1 MKSKSYI
8 PAEQGHWKVAGRNK
22 KILSLLDDLIRINID
37 RIGGYEKAA
46 HEETT
51 EEPEVRDM
59 FYRLA
64 IDSRANVNT
73 LHAEVIRLG
82 GSPVTQST
90 ITGKIYL
97 HWLEGRNGFDGTD
110 TPARLS
116 ACARTELAVQKA
128 YEQALAEQTHL
139 EEKIVQLL
147 ENQLWA
153 LERAQQRLVELK
165 DGYPENK

>member
-8 PAEQGHWKVAGRNK
+8 PGEQSHWKVAGRNK
-22 KILSLLDDLIRINID
+22 KTLSLLDDLIRINID

-51 EEPEVRDM
+51 PEPEVREV

-64 IDSRANVNT
+64 IESRANVNT

-82 GSPVTQST
+82 GPPVTQST
-90 ITGKIYL
+90 IMGKIYL
-97 HWLEGRNGFDGTD
+97 HWLEGRNEFDGSD

-116 ACARTELAVQKA
+116 ACARSELAIQKA
-128 YEQALAEQTHL
+128 YQQALAEEMQL
-139 EEKIVQLL
+139 EEKVIQLL

-153 LERAQQRLVELK
+153 LERAQQRLIELK
-165 DGYPENK
+165 DGYSENN